1 MNAADEVSR
10 DALETI
16 AMALGGSPTTREMIQ
31 SAYAIGRIDGKIE
44 ASRAAISKMQQKVA
58 A

>member
-44 ASRAAISKMQQKVA
+44 ASLAALSKIREAVA

>member
-1 MNAADEVSR
+1 
-10 DALETI
+10 
-16 AMALGGSPTTREMIQ
+16 MALGGSPTTREMIQ

-44 ASRAAISKMQQKVA
+44 ASRAAISKMQEKVA

>member
-10 DALETI
+10 EALETI
-16 AMALGGSPTTREMIQ
+16 AVALGGSPTTREMIQ
-31 SAYAIGRIDGKIE
+31 SAYAIGLIDGKIE
-44 ASRAAISKMQQKVA
+44 ASRNAISKIREAVA